1 MRSVNN
7 SAELMLL
14 FKRPFFGGFT
24 FSVAYGSF
32 YFPGEF
38 NGTFGNRTQSNLIER
53 LSSIDEQNRTHK
65 KFGQSNAM
73 GLMHITSPFFFSSTA
88 YSMKA
93 RLGGIA

>member
-65 KFGQSNAM
+65 KFGQSNAIERSISKLLI
-73 GLMHITSPFFFSSTA
+73 GQLINCLD
-88 YSMKA
+88 
-93 RLGGIA
+93 RLRKKNSLC